1 MNQTLAN
8 EISPYVEQAFK
19 SYHDLDELSDNP
31 LASQFV
37 TNAYYKPGEDGS
49 NSLGIA
55 LRRLL
60 DQIIDDISRIPQMS
74 THPEGEW
81 RIEQYLH
88 LFYREEIPH
97 NELARQMG
105 YSEYHLRNLRAELI
119 YEAAEMILER
129 VR

>member
-8 EISPYVEQAFK
+8 KISPYVEQAFK
-19 SYHDLDELSDNP
+19 SYHDLDELSGNP
-31 LASQFV
+31 LSRQFTRDV
-37 TNAYYKPGEDGS
+37 YYKPGEDAS

-60 DQIIDDISRIPQMS
+60 DQIIDDISRIPQVS
-74 THPEGEW
+74 THPKSEW

-105 YSEYHLRNLRAELI
+105 YSEYHLSNLRMELI
-119 YEAAEMILER
+119 YEAAEMIVER
-129 VR
+129 VG